1 MLFICVFTDS
11 FHSLT
16 KLKSLDISGCGKLL
30 AIDEDAF
37 SGCIDLERVT
47 ISLNRYL
54 SHISN
59 GAFDRSMTQLKIL
72 NLADNRLGGVSES
85 LVPWRKLQR
94 LNLSGNPWHCDC
106 KLYFISSIFNH
117 IRTQK
122 QNVTAKNK
130 GKVSAIAGKCA
141 SPNRL
146 SGTSLHD
153 FIQFKGCEGKTNK
166 FDDDDNEVMQVVSDS
181 KKQFQSEN
189 NLSVQNKDAR
199 EMLNNGYNKM
209 EEEDLMRATNAT
221 AVIASVCVVVVTLV
235 LAITL
240 FAVFRCRHRRNHF
253 GNSAH
258 QHTGSGLAY
267 TSDWLQYCRTGMGG
281 SSTKSRGGGIY
292 ADSDSYHYPSSHS
305 PTSTAQLHQASLI
318 SSGYATQGVTTG
330 TPTHQTALTHASPMQ
345 NFYVQYR
352 DTPSATTTTTLGKD
366 NSPRHIIGNT
376 ISRQMLYNGVVGQ
389 ANNLPSSAYNALPTS
404 SPRHASESTSGSQA
418 ADDEYYYVSTI
429 KSNNALK
436 GGDDIA
442 PQYFTSQNGSP
453 STQVKHIP
461 VTVL

>member
-1 MLFICVFTDS
+1 MS
-11 FHSLT
+11 

-30 AIDEDAF
+30 AIDEEAF
-37 SGCIDLERVT
+37 SGCIDLEKVT

-85 LVPWRKLQR
+85 LLPWRKLQR

-106 KLYFISSIFNH
+106 KLYFISSILNH

-130 GKVSAIAGKCA
+130 SKISAIAGKCA

-153 FIQFKGCEGKTNK
+153 FIQFKGCEDKSVELV
-166 FDDDDNEVMQVVSDS
+166 DEHNEVMKVVSDS
-181 KKQFQSEN
+181 KKQFRYEN
-189 NLSVQNKDAR
+189 NLSVQKKDAH
-199 EMLNNGYNKM
+199 EMLSNGYDKI
-209 EEEDLMRATNAT
+209 EEEDLMRATNTT
-221 AVIASVCVVVVTLV
+221 AVIASVCVVVITLV

-253 GNSAH
+253 GNPTS
-258 QHTGSGLAY
+258 QHSGTGLAY
-267 TSDWLQYCRTGMGG
+267 TSDWLQYCRNGMGG

-305 PTSTAQLHQASLI
+305 PTSTGQLHQASLI
-318 SSGYATQGVTTG
+318 NSTYATQGVTTG
-330 TPTHQTALTHASPMQ
+330 TPTHQTAFTHVSPPMQ

-352 DTPSATTTTTLGKD
+352 DTPSATTTTTLGKE
-366 NSPRHIIGNT
+366 NSPRHMVGNT
-376 ISRQMLYNGVVGQ
+376 ISRQMLYSGVMGQ
-389 ANNLPSSAYNALPTS
+389 TSNLTSSVYNPLPTS
-404 SPRHASESTSGSQA
+404 SPRHAAESSGGTQA
-418 ADDEYYYVSTI
+418 ADDEYYYVSTLN
-429 KSNNALK
+429 SNNASNSSD
-436 GGDDIA
+436 GVA
-442 PQYFTSQNGSP
+442 PQYFSSPNGTP
-453 STQVKHIP
+453 VTQVKHIP